1 MNHNPAEFRA
11 GQRPHSGRGHRYR
24 LLGGFAVMAIL
35 VVAGFLILLA
45 RGTVFIPLDE
55 VIALLSG
62 GEGSRDV
69 HRVIVMDARLPKA
82 ITAVLAGAALGVGGA
97 LMQTLFRNPLADPYV
112 LGVSS
117 GAVLGAAIVILGTSS
132 TGWLTGLSAVRQ
144 LGITGAAITGA
155 AVVLVLALAFAKRV
169 GNPTTV
175 LIAGVMFGFLSG
187 ALVDVLVYYADP
199 ERLQGLA
206 SFTRGTV
213 RNVTWSDLQVL
224 APACLLVVAISAL
237 LAKPMNILLLGER
250 YAATMG
256 ISVRTVQF
264 IALSMVAI
272 LAGVITAFCGAIGFI
287 GLAAPHLVRGVLRDS
302 DHFVVLPG
310 SALVGAI
317 LVLLAEFVAGGN
329 GLTSVSLPLNSV
341 TAFVGAPVVLW
352 VLLRRRRAS
361 GQVPT

>member
-1 MNHNPAEFRA
+1 MTTLTADTVVRER
-11 GQRPHSGRGHRYR
+11 SMR
-24 LLGGFAVMAIL
+24 LAISFAIFIALAIF
-35 VVAGFLILLA
+35 GFLILLA

-55 VIALLSG
+55 VTAILFG
-62 GEGSRDV
+62 GEASRDV

-97 LMQTLFRNPLADPYV
+97 LMQALFRNPLADPYV

-117 GAVLGAAIVILGTSS
+117 GAVLGAAIVILGTTG
-132 TGWLTGLSAVRQ
+132 TGWLSGLSIVRQ
-144 LGITGAAITGA
+144 LGITGAAIAGA
-155 AVVLVLALAFAKRV
+155 GLVLVLALAFARRV

-175 LIAGVMFGFLSG
+175 LIVGVMFGFLSG

-213 RNVTWSDLQVL
+213 RDVSWHDLQVV
-224 APACLLVVAISAL
+224 APACILVIFVSFI

-256 ISVRTVQF
+256 IKVRPIQF
-264 IALSMVAI
+264 IALAMVAI
-272 LAGVITAFCGAIGFI
+272 LAGVVTAYCGGIGFI
-287 GLAAPHLVRGVLRDS
+287 GLAAPHLVRGIVRDS

-310 SALVGAI
+310 SAVVGAG
-317 LVLLAEFVAGGN
+317 LVLLAEYVAGGN
-329 GLTSVSLPLNSV
+329 GLTNATLPLNSV

-352 VLLRRRRAS
+352 VLLRRRREA

>member
-1 MNHNPAEFRA
+1 MTAVAA
-11 GQRPHSGRGHRYR
+11 GVIARERPLR
-24 LLGGFAVMAIL
+24 LVICFAAF
-35 VVAGFLILLA
+35 VALAVFGFLILIA
-45 RGTVFIPLDE
+45 RGTVYIPIAE
-55 VIALLSG
+55 VAQIIFG
-62 GEGSRDV
+62 GEGSREV

-117 GAVLGAAIVILGTSS
+117 GAVLGAAIVILGTGSA
-132 TGWLTGLSAVRQ
+132 GWLSGLTIVRQ
-144 LGITGAAITGA
+144 IGVTGA
-155 AVVLVLALAFAKRV
+155 AVAGAALVLMLALAFARRV

-175 LIAGVMFGFLSG
+175 LIVGVMFGFLSG
-187 ALVDVLVYYADP
+187 AMVDVLVYYADP

-213 RNVTWSDLQVL
+213 RDVSWYDLQVV
-224 APACLLVVAISAL
+224 APSCLVVIVVSII
-237 LAKPMNILLLGER
+237 LAKPMNILLLGDN

-256 ISVRTVQF
+256 IKVRPIQF
-264 IALSMVAI
+264 VALAMVAV
-272 LAGVITAFCGAIGFI
+272 LAGVITAYCGGIGFI
-287 GLAAPHLVRGVLRDS
+287 GLCAPHLVRGFLRDS

-310 SALVGAI
+310 SAIVGAV
-317 LVLLAEFVAGGN
+317 LVLFAEYVAGGN
-329 GLTSVSLPLNSV
+329 GLTNATLPLNSV

-352 VLLRRRRAS
+352 ILMRRRREA

>member
-1 MNHNPAEFRA
+1 MTSQIAVTKPRS
-11 GQRPHSGRGHRYR
+11 PR
-24 LLGGFAVMAIL
+24 LRVVTGMMVMVAL
-35 VVAGFLILLA
+35 MVAGFLILLA

-55 VIALLSG
+55 VVRLLAG
-62 GEGSRDV
+62 GEGTRDI

-97 LMQTLFRNPLADPYV
+97 MMQTLFRNPLADPYV

-117 GAVLGAAIVILGTSS
+117 GAILGAAIVILGTSS
-132 TGWLTGLSAVRQ
+132 AGWLSGLSAVRQ
-144 LGITGAAITGA
+144 LGITGAAVAGA
-155 AVVLVLALAFAKRV
+155 AMVLVLALAFARRV
-169 GNPTTV
+169 GNPATV
-175 LIAGVMFGFLSG
+175 LIVGVMFGFLSG

-206 SFTRGTV
+206 AFTRGTV
-213 RNVTWSDLQVL
+213 RDITWSDLQIL
-224 APACLLVVAISAL
+224 APTCISVVLVAAL

-256 ISVRTVQF
+256 IRVRPVQV
-264 IALSMVAI
+264 IALAIVAI
-272 LAGVITAFCGAIGFI
+272 LAGVVTAFCGAIGFI
-287 GLAAPHLVRGVLRDS
+287 GLAAPHLVRGILGQS

-317 LVLLAEFVAGGN
+317 LVLLAEYVAGGN
-329 GLTSVSLPLNSV
+329 GLTSVTLPLNSV
-341 TAFVGAPVVLW
+341 TAFIGAPVVLW
-352 VLLRRRRAS
+352 VLLQRRREA

>member
-1 MNHNPAEFRA
+1 MTL
-11 GQRPHSGRGHRYR
+11 S
-24 LLGGFAVMAIL
+24 FAAFVAL
-35 VVAGFLILLA
+35 VIFGFLILLA
-45 RGTVFIPLDE
+45 RGTVFIPIDE
-55 VIALLSG
+55 VVRILLG
-62 GEGSRDV
+62 GEADRDI

-82 ITAVLAGAALGVGGA
+82 ITAILAGAALGVGGA
-97 LMQTLFRNPLADPYV
+97 LMQTLFRNPLADPFV

-117 GAVLGAAIVILGTSS
+117 GAVLGAAIVILGTST
-132 TGWLTGLSAVRQ
+132 TGWLSGLAIVGQ
-144 LGITGAAITGA
+144 LGVTGA
-155 AVVLVLALAFAKRV
+155 AVAGAGLVLVLALAFARRV

-175 LIAGVMFGFLSG
+175 LIVGVMFGFLSG

-213 RNVTWSDLQVL
+213 RDVSWYDLQIV
-224 APACLLVVAISAL
+224 APACISVILVSVL
-237 LAKPMNILLLGER
+237 LAKPMNILLLGEH

-256 ISVRTVQF
+256 IKVRPIQF
-264 IALSMVAI
+264 MALALVAV
-272 LAGVITAFCGAIGFI
+272 LAGVVTAYCGAIGFV

-310 SALVGAI
+310 SALVGAL
-317 LVLLAEFVAGGN
+317 LVLLAEYVAGGN
-329 GLTSVSLPLNSV
+329 GLTNVSLPLNSV

-352 VLLRRRRAS
+352 VLLRRRREA